1 MTVETLAILMPGD
14 MGHGCAIVFRESGFR
29 VVTTLSGRSE
39 RTRGLAAK
47 AQIEDLGSFEEVARQ
62 ADLVLSIL
70 PPENAMEQAR
80 VFADAMIAAG
90 STPPYVDCNAIAPS
104 TTQKVGAEIA
114 RAGALYIDGGII
126 GNNPVTEN
134 GGTRLYV
141 SGPDT
146 SAVQE
151 LDGKGMVV
159 RSIGKEIGRASGM
172 KMVYASSTKGTFSL
186 HSAVLTTA
194 HAMGLTEEYLQE
206 LSESQPAMLAAM
218 ERMTPRIPL
227 DAARWLGEMYEIA
240 RTFAD
245 AGVTP
250 KFHEGAADMMALAD
264 RTPISAE
271 TRETVDTSRT
281 LLQALDLYVAARNGV
296 KDPADSRLNER
307 PPNLWHVFRNDNR
320 TVLDDSRNLDREL

>member
-14 MGHGCAIVFRESGFR
+14 MGHGCAIAFRESGFR
-29 VVTTLSGRSE
+29 IVSNLSGRSD
-39 RTRGLAAK
+39 RTKGLAAK
-47 AQIEDLGSFEEVARQ
+47 AQIEDLGSFEEVAKQ

-70 PPENAMEQAR
+70 PPENAVEQGK

-104 TTQKVGAEIA
+104 TTEKVGVEIE

-126 GNNPVTEN
+126 GNNPVAEN

-146 SAVQE
+146 SVVQE
-151 LDGKGMVV
+151 LDGKGMVI
-159 RSIGKEIGRASGM
+159 RHIGDEIGRASGM

-186 HSAVLTTA
+186 HAAVLTTA
-194 HAMGLTEEYLQE
+194 HAMGLTEDYLEE
-206 LSESQPAMLAAM
+206 LRQSQPAMLSAM
-218 ERMTPRIPL
+218 ERMIPRIPL
-227 DAARWLGEMYEIA
+227 DAARWLGEMHEISA
-240 RTFAD
+240 TFEE

-250 KFHEGAADMMALAD
+250 KFHQGAADMMALAN

-281 LLQALDLYVAARNGV
+281 LLQALEMYVAARGNI
-296 KDPADSRLNER
+296 KDAAE
-307 PPNLWHVFRNDNR
+307 
-320 TVLDDSRNLDREL
+320 

>member
-14 MGHGCAIVFRESGFR
+14 MGHGCAIAFGENGFR
-29 VVTTLSGRSE
+29 VVTNLSGRSD
-39 RTRGLAAK
+39 RTKGLAAK

-70 PPENAMEQAR
+70 PPENAIDQGR

-90 STPPYVDCNAIAPS
+90 SAPPYVDCNAIAPS
-104 TTQKVGAEIA
+104 TTEKVGAEIA

-126 GNNPVTEN
+126 GNNPVVEN

-146 SAVQE
+146 SVVQE
-151 LDGKGMVV
+151 LDGKGMVI
-159 RSIGKEIGRASGM
+159 RNIGEEVGRASGI

-194 HAMGLTEEYLQE
+194 HAMGLTEDYLEE
-206 LSESQPAMLAAM
+206 LRQSQLAMLSAM
-218 ERMTPRIPL
+218 ERMIPRIPL
-227 DAARWLGEMYEIA
+227 DAARWLGEMHEISA
-240 RTFAD
+240 TFAD

-250 KFHEGAADMMALAD
+250 KFHQGAADMMALAD

-281 LLQALDLYVAARNGV
+281 LSQALDMYVAARSDV
-296 KDPADSRLNER
+296 KDAAD
-307 PPNLWHVFRNDNR
+307 
-320 TVLDDSRNLDREL
+320 

>member
-14 MGHGCAIVFRESGFR
+14 MGHGCAIAFRENGFR
-29 VVTTLSGRSE
+29 VVTNLSGRSD
-39 RTRGLAAK
+39 RTKGLAAK

-62 ADLVLSIL
+62 ADLILSIL
-70 PPENAMEQAR
+70 PPENAIEQGR
-80 VFADAMIAAG
+80 VFADAMVAAG

-104 TTQKVGAEIA
+104 TTEKVGAEIA

-126 GNNPVTEN
+126 GNNPVAEN

-146 SAVQE
+146 SVVQE
-151 LDGKGMVV
+151 LDGKGMVI
-159 RSIGKEIGRASGM
+159 RNIGEEIGRASGM

-194 HAMGLTEEYLQE
+194 HAMGLTEDYLEE
-206 LSESQPAMLAAM
+206 LRQSQPAMLAAM
-218 ERMTPRIPL
+218 ERMLPRIPL
-227 DAARWLGEMYEIA
+227 DAARWLGEMHEISA
-240 RTFAD
+240 TFAD

-250 KFHEGAADMMALAD
+250 KFHQGAADMMALAD

-271 TRETVDTSRT
+271 TRETVDASRT
-281 LLQALDLYVAARNGV
+281 LLQALDMYVAARGAA
-296 KDPADSRLNER
+296 KDAAD
-307 PPNLWHVFRNDNR
+307 
-320 TVLDDSRNLDREL
+320 